1 MDTIE
6 SAVIDELQHVAA
18 LRGLSLPQITRRQRL
33 IDELGLRSL
42 DLAHVVA
49 ALERRLR
56 VDPFLRHVSIT
67 KIATVGDLCD
77 AYSLALRDVAA

>member
-1 MDTIE
+1 M
-6 SAVIDELQHVAA
+6 SAAM
-18 LRGLSLPQITRRQRL
+18 RGLNLPQIHPRQRL
-33 IDELGLRSL
+33 IDELGFRSL

-67 KIATVGDLCD
+67 RIATVGDLCD
-77 AYSLALRDVAA
+77 AYSVALRDVAA

>member
-1 MDTIE
+1 MESIE
-6 SAVIDELQHVAA
+6 AAVFDELQHVAA
-18 LRGLSLPQITRRQRL
+18 VRGLALPALVRRQRL

-49 ALERRLR
+49 ALDRRLR
-56 VDPFLRHVSIT
+56 VDPFLRHVPIT

-77 AYSLALRDVAA
+77 AYSIALRDAA